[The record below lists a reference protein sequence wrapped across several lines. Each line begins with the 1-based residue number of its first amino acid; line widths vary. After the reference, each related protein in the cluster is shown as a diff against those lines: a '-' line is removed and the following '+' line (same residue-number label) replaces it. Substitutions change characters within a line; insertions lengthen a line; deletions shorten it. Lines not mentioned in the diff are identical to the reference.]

1 MVIYVDEHPSIFLCS
16 DIQPASTYR
25 NGSQLF
31 QKQSIASITPKT
43 TEKRNSPQL
52 WVCSKQKILSRLLL
66 IKHFWQATPMYPERE
81 RRESERE
88 WEENEGRRRGE
99 EEEPQS
105 VKHNLITPI
114 CHSYTWT
121 HTAADLL
128 VQMMQKQ
135 NNAEIFFQA
144 STFFSNGRLE
154 ISFS

>member
-1 MVIYVDEHPSIFLCS
+1 MVIYADEHLPILLCS
-16 DIQPASTYR
+16 CMQPASTYK

-31 QKQSIASITPKT
+31 HKQSIASITPKT

-66 IKHFWQATPMYPERE
+66 IKHFWQATPMYPKREGERE
-81 RRESERE
+81 RKED
-88 WEENEGRRRGE
+88 EGEKVGE

-114 CHSYTWT
+114 CHGYTWT
-121 HTAADLL
+121 HAAADLL

-135 NNAEIFFQA
+135 NK
-144 STFFSNGRLE
+144 GE
-154 ISFS
+154 ISFQSSTSFFLMTG